1 MGDEVGALVREGS
14 GGSDGSSIVAGA
26 RVGPRDPCRRDSSFC
41 GRSMASTG
49 DSGPGE

>member
-1 MGDEVGALVREGS
+1 MREEVGALVREGS

-26 RVGPRDPCRRDSSFC
+26 RVGPWDPCRRDSGFC
-41 GRSMASTG
+41 GRNMAATG